1 MSKTLPIRLRTV
13 AATIVV
19 VASGLIIFNVY
30 QSIIHSG
37 DETPQALPIIKAE
50 TAPFRVIPTDPGGE
64 KIPGQGSTLF
74 NVIDNDQSDPLAL
87 AGADLSP
94 AEPTTIDEGGDE
106 ATKTQGFKLPEVPE
120 PRSES
125 LYGMIEDLKER
136 DTQPEGVV
144 ETQREMQAVA
154 SQATEPMADE
164 AREELQEKLADVIV
178 RAETIAKDD
187 AMVEKVMERKE
198 NRLAQPVATPTPSHK
213 PSPPTKST
221 KVSVKSEG
229 VERVVKTEA
238 PKQYYIQLAS
248 LRDEA
253 DARTAYERIRDDFP
267 NLVSGLSVVFPKV
280 DLGSRGTFT
289 RIQVGPLPQAQAK
302 KRCADYSAAARGG
315 TCLVINR

>member
-1 MSKTLPIRLRTV
+1 MARTSPIRLRTV

-30 QSIIHSG
+30 QSIINSG
-37 DETPQALPIIKAE
+37 DETPQALPIIQADS
-50 TAPFRVIPTDPGGE
+50 TPFRVLPEDPGGA

-94 AEPTTIDEGGDE
+94 DEPTTINEELNTGS
-106 ATKTQGFKLPEVPE
+106 QGFELPEAPE
-120 PRSES
+120 PRTES

-136 DTQPEGVV
+136 DSKPEGVV
-144 ETQREMQAVA
+144 ETEREIQAVA
-154 SQATEPMADE
+154 SEKATEPLTND
-164 AREELQEKLADVIV
+164 AREELQDKLADVIV

-187 AMVEKVMERKE
+187 ALIEKTLGEKGVMTVEI
-198 NRLAQPVATPTPSHK
+198 PTPSNK
-213 PSPPTKST
+213 PSVPQKT
-221 KVSVKSEG
+221 VVKQTTQI
-229 VERVVKTEA
+229 VERAVQADA

-253 DARTAYERIRDDFP
+253 AARTAYERIRDDFP
-267 NLVSGLSVVFPKV
+267 NLVSGLNVVFPKV

-302 KRCADYSAAARGG
+302 KRCADYSAAVRGG

>member
-1 MSKTLPIRLRTV
+1 MARTSPIRLRTV

-30 QSIIHSG
+30 QSIINSA
-37 DETPQALPIIKAE
+37 DETPQALPIIQADS
-50 TAPFRVIPTDPGGE
+50 TPFRVLPEDPGGA

-87 AGADLSP
+87 DGADLSP
-94 AEPTTIDEGGDE
+94 EPTTIDNVQEGAAE
-106 ATKTQGFKLPEVPE
+106 PQGFELPEAPE
-120 PRSES
+120 PRTES

-144 ETQREMQAVA
+144 ETKKEMAAV
-154 SQATEPMADE
+154 SSDVVEPLADE
-164 AREELQEKLADVIV
+164 TRAELQEKLTEVIV
-178 RAETIAKDD
+178 RAETVAKDD
-187 AMVEKVMERKE
+187 AAVKKVMEDKGMQ
-198 NRLAQPVATPTPSHK
+198 AAAVIPTPQNK
-213 PSPPTKST
+213 PSVPPQAIVIETGQ
-221 KVSVKSEG
+221 V
-229 VERVVKTEA
+229 VERAVQAGA

-253 DARTAYERIRDDFP
+253 AARSAYERIRDNFP
-267 NLVSGLSVVFPKV
+267 NLVSGLNVVFPKA

-289 RIQVGPLPQAQAK
+289 RIQVGPLTEAQAK
-302 KRCADYSAAARGG
+302 KRCADYTSAARGG